1 MLRDG
6 FAQPQITEMD
16 VQQAGIG
23 SVIWAAGYSFDFGLV
38 KLPVT
43 DTDGFPVQQRG
54 VTAYPG
60 LYFMGLPWLHTQ
72 KSGLLM
78 GVGDDAAFIAA
89 SIAGAHMT
97 AS

>member
-6 FAQPQITEMD
+6 FAQPQMSAVD
-16 VQQAGIG
+16 LRQAGIRT
-23 SVIWAAGYSFDFGLV
+23 VIWAAGYRFNFDLV

-43 DTDGFPVQQRG
+43 DADGFPVQQRG

-60 LYFMGLPWLHTQ
+60 LYFIGLPWLHTQ

-89 SIAGAHMT
+89 SIAGAHR
-97 AS
+97 A